1 MSGGGAP
8 DAGAGA
14 GRRAVVTGATGI
26 AAATARGL
34 AASGWRVFVASIDP
48 DECAAL
54 AAELGASSAGV
65 TVADLRVE
73 ADVVRAFDDAAA
85 SMGGIDGVVAVAG
98 GSARRLGD
106 GWLHEMTV
114 DGWDAAIRL
123 NLTTTFLTAREA
135 VRRMRGHGG
144 SIVLT
149 SSVLATSPQPESFT
163 THGYA
168 AAKAAI
174 AGWVVPLAAAYARDG
189 IRINCVAPGLVDTPG
204 AARAAGSPGDPGVR
218 VAEAAR
224 RGRPPAR
231 GARRRGN
238 GVGAGGARPH
248 RPGDPGRRR
257 LERRVDVLTAGARPR
272 ATSPRGVILQW
283 NVADPTAAFRHRGGS
298 CRH

>member
-204 AARAAGSPGDPGVR
+204 AARAAGSPEIRAFASRKQPV
-218 VAEAAR
+218 
-224 RGRPPAR
+224 
-231 GARRRGN
+231 
-238 GVGAGGARPH
+238 AGGLLPAEH
-248 RPGDPGRRR
+248 VAAAMVWALEAPGLTGQVI
-257 LERRVDVLTAGARPR
+257 RVDGGWSVVS
-272 ATSPRGVILQW
+272 TS
-283 NVADPTAAFRHRGGS
+283 
-298 CRH
+298 